1 MARERSPTSEDDDY
15 DAQGHQGCYIFTSGP
30 DVPRPNKRRRTSKGK
45 GKELSKAPEEQC
57 LFPTLLDGREKEET
71 IKLRWDTYH
80 RLWADQE
87 RRTKFILDSFN
98 QKTLDD
104 VSGFVAS
111 AQPEKYDGK
120 IPTALVLTGPNIAS
134 HAPLFVQFKS
144 RIRDLDRAGP
154 VVVLTSKDALNLK
167 GVLKKLIKDATEQEE
182 GMSNEDEE
190 LILGKKGAKLLNYD
204 LQILQNWC
212 GLHPGQKVV
221 VAIQDT
227 EAFDST
233 ILADLISLFNAYLDR
248 IPFVL
253 LLGIAT
259 SLDIFHEKLPK
270 ATIRMMQGD
279 KFDVERAEECLA
291 QVFNDA
297 VLGDKSILRLGS
309 SVCDLLMER
318 QRNHTQSIQTFIA
331 ALKYAYMSHFYANPL
346 SIILG
351 FLDDAEGLS
360 TVLSDEHIEAIRT
373 LPSFRRYI
381 ESKLEDRDSKEVR
394 ALINDN
400 SYLRSFVATST
411 AKCHSYA
418 IQVGN
423 AVEILEFSRSCLS
436 SSSSPRTPRYEL
448 FPRVLTGEL
457 HAESP
462 MIRELLLSIKKM
474 NSTSLLHLI
483 SALSTTVMAS
493 KLNSVKSEVEELAS
507 ETSVLTSEFDVTSS
521 SLRST
526 AVSKKI
532 QLNAHKSGL
541 TKNDTLYSQ
550 LVQKVYD
557 IFLEYFS
564 DTLESIEYVFLHEVF
579 FYDLVS
585 PHKDVFA
592 PRARATVERA
602 LSRPA
607 DYLGCKCCEL
617 TQEEKE
623 AGEDGTMKGSHPPTC
638 IVYQLYLEGGALIN
652 GFDLWSAFK
661 SVINGE
667 DADEDET
674 REKMDEA
681 TAQALFCRSV
691 AEMKFL
697 GFVKQTRKRVD
708 HLQKLAW
715 KGL

>member
-1 MARERSPTSEDDDY
+1 L
-15 DAQGHQGCYIFTSGP
+15 
-30 DVPRPNKRRRTSKGK
+30 NGK
-45 GKELSKAPEEQC
+45 
-57 LFPTLLDGREKEET
+57 EKEEVA
-71 IKLRWDTYH
+71 KLRWDTYH
-80 RLWADQE
+80 CLWADQE

-104 VSGFVAS
+104 VSEFVTS
-111 AQPEKYDGK
+111 AQPEKCDGK

-134 HAPLFVQFKS
+134 HAPLFVQFRS
-144 RIRDLDRAGP
+144 RIRDLDRSGP

-167 GVLKKLIKDATEQEE
+167 GTLKKLIKDATEQYE
-182 GMSNEDEE
+182 GMSNENKE
-190 LILGKKGAKLLNYD
+190 LILGEKGAKLLNYD

-212 GLHPGQKVV
+212 GLHPGRKVV
-221 VAIQDT
+221 IAIQDT

-233 ILADLISLFNAYLDR
+233 ILADLISLFSAYLDR

-318 QRNHTQSIQTFIA
+318 QRNHTQSIQTFMS

-351 FLDDAEGLS
+351 FLDNADGLS
-360 TVLSDEHIEAIRT
+360 EVLSDEHIEAIRN
-373 LPSFRRYI
+373 LPSFRRYRASSYARVLANTRSRYI
-381 ESKLEDRDSKEVR
+381 ESKLEDRHSKEVR
-394 ALINDN
+394 ALVNDN
-400 SYLRSFVATST
+400 SCLRSFVVTSA

-418 IQVGN
+418 IQLGN
-423 AVEILEFSRSCLS
+423 AVEILEFSRTCLS
-436 SSSSPRTPRYEL
+436 SSTSRTPRYEL
-448 FPRVLTGEL
+448 LPRVLTGEL

-462 MIRELLLSIKKM
+462 MIRGLLLSIKKM

-483 SALSTTVMAS
+483 SAISTTIMAP
-493 KLNSVKSEVEELAS
+493 KLDAIKSEVEVLVS
-507 ETSVLTSEFDVTSS
+507 KTSVLTSEFDVASS

-541 TKNDTLYSQ
+541 TKNDALYSQ
-550 LVQKVYD
+550 LVQRVHD
-557 IFLEYFS
+557 IFLEYFAT
-564 DTLESIEYVFLHEVF
+564 TLEGVEHVFLHEVF

-602 LSRPA
+602 LSRPV
-607 DYLGCKCCEL
+607 DYLGCECCEL

-623 AGEDGTMKGSHPPTC
+623 AGEDGTMKGSHPPTS

-667 DADEDET
+667 DADDDGHEAG
-674 REKMDEA
+674 KKVDEA
-681 TAQALFCRSV
+681 TAQALFYRSV